1 MLTDIKSIEKRTV
14 RYWFE
19 DGIAELCVGGLCV
32 WLALYF
38 LAQALAPEKSTIQF
52 IIVKIGFIPWFFL
65 GFWLF
70 GRITR
75 SLKQNLTYRRTG
87 FVSYGRAEKKTRT
100 RKALLAGTIA
110 GMVSFG
116 FAILWA
122 HRPIGFDPIPVLSGL
137 IFTLVLIILAFRTG
151 AWRLVLAAAAIAASG
166 TALSLWGWGDK
177 ANLVAFYGLVA
188 VALFVSGGVTLALYL
203 RRNPIQGGEEQ

>member
-1 MLTDIKSIEKRTV
+1 MTTDIKSIERRTV

-19 DGIAELCVGGLCV
+19 DGISELGVGGLCA

-38 LAQALAPEKSTIQF
+38 LGQSLAPEKSTIQF
-52 IIVKIGFIPWFFL
+52 IVDKIGFLPWFFL

-70 GRITR
+70 RRITR

-116 FAILWA
+116 FAILWT
-122 HRPIGFDPIPVLSGL
+122 HKPIGFDPLPVISGL
-137 IFTLVLIILAFRTG
+137 IFTLVLILLAFRTG
-151 AWRLVLAAAAIAASG
+151 AWRLILAAAAIAASG
-166 TALSLWGWGDK
+166 TALSLWGWGEK
-177 ANLVAFYGLVA
+177 VNLIAFYALTSI
-188 VALFVSGGVTLALYL
+188 ALFVSGGVTLALYL
-203 RRNPIQGGEEQ
+203 RRNPVQSGEEE